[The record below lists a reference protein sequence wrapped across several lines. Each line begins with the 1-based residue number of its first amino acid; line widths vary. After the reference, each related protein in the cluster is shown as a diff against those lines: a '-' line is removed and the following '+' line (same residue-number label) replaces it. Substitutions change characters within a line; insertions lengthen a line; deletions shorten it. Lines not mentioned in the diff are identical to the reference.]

1 MASDPLSY
9 WRDRFYWSES
19 QVASVDLLGT
29 HKALAK
35 LSRNHNVDGYQSIG
49 GCPMKT
55 LTN

>member
-49 GCPMKT
+49 LCPLKT